1 MLNEEEKQRVKVFV
15 EKNKEKTLELVKK
28 LAAIPAPS
36 HHEERKAD
44 FVKKWM
50 EDQGAEGV
58 FIDEACNVI
67 FPYGCDGEKE
77 IVVIMAHTDVV
88 FPDLQPFT
96 VMEDE
101 EK

>member
-67 FPYGCDGEKE
+67 FPYGCDG
-77 IVVIMAHTDVV
+77 
-88 FPDLQPFT
+88 
-96 VMEDE
+96 
-101 EK
+101 